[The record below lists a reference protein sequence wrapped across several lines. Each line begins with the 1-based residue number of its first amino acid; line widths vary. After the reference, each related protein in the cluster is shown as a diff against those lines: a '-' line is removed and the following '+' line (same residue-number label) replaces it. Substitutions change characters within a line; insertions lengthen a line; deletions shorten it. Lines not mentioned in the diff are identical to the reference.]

1 MIMEWSLCQ
10 CCGQSAKQRKIW
22 TRKYHPSLDGSP
34 RGRLYEAAEPQLL
47 LPDLCDHCYKDIT
60 SHFTGDDVWL
70 EIERREEKFKNNFVV
85 VGFEP
90 IIEPTAAA
98 ISYQI

>member
-1 MIMEWSLCQ
+1 MIVEWSLCQ
-10 CCGQSAKQRKIW
+10 CCGHSAEQRKIW
-22 TRKYHPSLDGSP
+22 TRKYHVTGPTP
-34 RGRLYEAAEPQLL
+34 RIHEAAEPQLL

-60 SHFTGDDVWL
+60 LHFTGDDVWL

>member
-22 TRKYHPSLDGSP
+22 TRKYHP
-34 RGRLYEAAEPQLL
+34 EPQLL